1 MQTYLPVLLPLLA
14 GLTLFLFAL
23 NYLSDG
29 LNAIS
34 GDRLKVWLSRFTRN
48 VVSGILTGVAVTT
61 LLDSSSAVIIMTIA
75 LVNAQALT
83 FRQAL
88 GIVLG
93 ANIGTTFSSQLIAFD
108 IGQWAGLPMAIGLC
122 LMLIGKRDILTQS
135 GQVLLGVGM
144 LFLALYLMEE
154 AVEPLKKMPDVKGW
168 MQGLNN
174 SWWGA
179 AIGAAA
185 TVVLQSSSATVGMA
199 IVLIGQ
205 QLLDLPAGIA
215 LMMGAELGTCADT
228 LVASIGRSRAA
239 LRTGLF
245 HLAFN
250 IISVLVG
257 LLLIIPF
264 TRLVLWVSAGAT
276 PERQLANAHMLFN
289 TIGVVL
295 IAALVPIIALLTAT
309 SISPTYGVCTPTA
322 VLQYQTSFQQ
332 RAPTSGSRGSIG

>member
-14 GLTLFLFAL
+14 GLVLFLFAL

-29 LNAIS
+29 LKAIS
-34 GDRLKVWLSRFTRN
+34 GDKLKDWLSRFTRN
-48 VVSGILTGVAVTT
+48 VVTGILTGVAVTT
-61 LLDSSSAVIIMTIA
+61 VLDSSSAVIIMTIA

-108 IGQWAGLPMAIGLC
+108 IGQWAGLPMAVGLG
-122 LMLIGKRDILTQS
+122 LMVLSKRDDLTQW

-144 LFLALYLMEE
+144 LFLGLYLMED
-154 AVEPLKKMPDVKGW
+154 AVEPLKKMPDVKRW
-168 MQGLNN
+168 MQGLDNP
-174 SWWGA
+174 WWGA
-179 AIGAAA
+179 LIGAGA

-199 IVLIGQ
+199 IVLSGQ
-205 QLLDLPAGIA
+205 KLLDLSAGIA

-228 LVASIGRSRAA
+228 LVASVGRSRAA

-250 IISVLVG
+250 IVSIITG
-257 LLLIIPF
+257 LLLIVPF
-264 TRLVLWVSAGAT
+264 TQLVTWVSAGAN
-276 PERQLANAHMLFN
+276 PERQLANAHVLFN
-289 TIGVVL
+289 VIGVVA
-295 IAALVPIIALLTAT
+295 IAALVPFIADRLEQWLPDKEPKQTVTA
-309 SISPTYGVCTPTA
+309 A
-322 VLQYQTSFQQ
+322 VD
-332 RAPTSGSRGSIG
+332 